1 MRYRKNRVTLLDIR
15 NFYEEKYMINK
26 SVKVNTKENI
36 LQAWIM
42 VERLQEGN
50 LDKKA
55 ARRFRKL
62 GYDDDFYYVIKN
74 SLGSK
79 PSTKSGILLICDKF
93 PVEDVIRILQQ
104 DSGYK
109 EDGKEVSYP
118 GERFSFSI
126 RFDSHLNLIG
136 KKTFVTACGY
146 IKNEGNI
153 PTYAKFLE
161 YQSHIKK
168 KIEESFV
175 VELDER
181 DETELAARAN
191 FNKAVKSILEG
202 ECYYCKLEDIEH
214 DFQNFNS
221 FFAKDLEKVMEE
233 STSNLDKYLTSIGNN
248 EITAGRV
255 NLDTKK
261 EEFAFNKESNK
272 FNRIAI
278 ADILQP
284 KNFPLSRYPSD
295 PDYALS
301 LMQQVAVN
309 IATGYGNQQ
318 MRSVNGPPGT
328 GKSTLLYDVFAELVV
343 EQAYEMAKMSAR
355 RRQIL
360 DGKLPEN
367 ISDKNII
374 VASSNNAAIKNIVDE
389 LPQIKKIH
397 DGFKD
402 LLVKT
407 DYFLAIANGEESN
420 AAKYDSVIEDTTCM
434 EKWGLFSMEGGKV
447 ENVKKLFDTVQRVVD
462 ELYNENFQPHE
473 EVYQEF
479 LNLYDEVLNIRND
492 LQTRADNIVS
502 LEKDELEEKCLSE
515 KLEKDT
521 DELEKIEEERN
532 RIKERLDE
540 VKSERPPFF
549 FIPWIAESREYK
561 KELKSCRRKS
571 KDLRKEKERLQ
582 DELVRNSEL
591 RKGILHEIDDLK
603 TSISASGERNGG
615 VALDFN
621 VPYEK
626 LQLSSP
632 WFTRNYRE
640 KQSKL
645 FVLALAVRKQFLYE
659 NRNNVK
665 DALLT
670 LAPDKDKQTRKKAS
684 DEKICEA
691 WEWMNLVIPVIST
704 TFSSAARMF
713 DKLGREGIG
722 NLFIDEAGQA
732 VPWAAIGLIY
742 RSKRVMAVGDPS
754 QIEPVLTL
762 DEKILEFIRDVK
774 HISGEYLSNKAS
786 VQSLMDSAG
795 TYGFYKNENEWI
807 GIPLWVHRRCKS
819 PMFDIS
825 NEISYDGNMV
835 PVNTDKGHA
844 EWWDIRGIAQ
854 DKYVEEQGEIVK
866 DFIQAIRD
874 GKFPEYNTKKIYVI
888 TPFRNVAE
896 KLAEKLDKI
905 GFTKREDSKPINVGT
920 VHTFQGKETD
930 TVIVVLGADER
941 SRLAANWAMGS
952 DNANMMNVAATR
964 AKNTLIIV
972 GDKEL
977 YEGLESKVIN
987 KTIQVIN
994 HFDSGNSL
1002 LAKLQ

>member
-1 MRYRKNRVTLLDIR
+1 MD
-15 NFYEEKYMINK
+15 
-26 SVKVNTKENI
+26 
-36 LQAWIM
+36 
-42 VERLQEGN
+42 
-50 LDKKA
+50 
-55 ARRFRKL
+55 
-62 GYDDDFYYVIKN
+62 
-74 SLGSK
+74 
-79 PSTKSGILLICDKF
+79 
-93 PVEDVIRILQQ
+93 
-104 DSGYK
+104 
-109 EDGKEVSYP
+109 
-118 GERFSFSI
+118 
-126 RFDSHLNLIG
+126 
-136 KKTFVTACGY
+136 
-146 IKNEGNI
+146 
-153 PTYAKFLE
+153 
-161 YQSHIKK
+161 
-168 KIEESFV
+168 
-175 VELDER
+175 
-181 DETELAARAN
+181 
-191 FNKAVKSILEG
+191 
-202 ECYYCKLEDIEH
+202 
-214 DFQNFNS
+214 
-221 FFAKDLEKVMEE
+221 
-233 STSNLDKYLTSIGNN
+233 
-248 EITAGRV
+248 
-255 NLDTKK
+255 
-261 EEFAFNKESNK
+261 
-272 FNRIAI
+272 
-278 ADILQP
+278 
-284 KNFPLSRYPSD
+284 
-295 PDYALS
+295 
-301 LMQQVAVN
+301 
-309 IATGYGNQQ
+309 
-318 MRSVNGPPGT
+318 
-328 GKSTLLYDVFAELVV
+328 
-343 EQAYEMAKMSAR
+343 
-355 RRQIL
+355 
-360 DGKLPEN
+360 
-367 ISDKNII
+367 
-374 VASSNNAAIKNIVDE
+374 
-389 LPQIKKIH
+389 
-397 DGFKD
+397 
-402 LLVKT
+402 
-407 DYFLAIANGEESN
+407 
-420 AAKYDSVIEDTTCM
+420 
-434 EKWGLFSMEGGKV
+434 
-447 ENVKKLFDTVQRVVD
+447 
-462 ELYNENFQPHE
+462 
-473 EVYQEF
+473 
-479 LNLYDEVLNIRND
+479 
-492 LQTRADNIVS
+492 
-502 LEKDELEEKCLSE
+502 
-515 KLEKDT
+515 
-521 DELEKIEEERN
+521 
-532 RIKERLDE
+532 
-540 VKSERPPFF
+540 
-549 FIPWIAESREYK
+549 SREYK

-571 KDLRKEKERLQ
+571 KDLRNEKERLQ

-591 RKGILHEIDDLK
+591 RKGILHEIDALK
-603 TSISASGERNGG
+603 TSISDSRERNGG
-615 VALDFN
+615 VSFN
-621 VPYEK
+621 FNLPYEE
-626 LQLSSP
+626 LQLNSP
-632 WFTRNYRE
+632 WFTRDYRE

-665 DALLT
+665 DALLS

-684 DEKICEA
+684 EEKICEA

-896 KLAEKLDKI
+896 KLAEKLDEI

>member
-1 MRYRKNRVTLLDIR
+1 
-15 NFYEEKYMINK
+15 MINK

-191 FNKAVKSILEG
+191 FNKAVKSVLEG

-233 STSNLDKYLTSIGNN
+233 FTSNLNKYLTSIGNN
-248 EITAGRV
+248 DITAGRV
-255 NLDTKK
+255 NLNTKK
-261 EEFAFNKESNK
+261 EESASNKESNK
-272 FNRIAI
+272 FNGIAI

-389 LPQIKKIH
+389 LPQMKKIH

-462 ELYNENFQPHE
+462 ELYNENFQSHE

-571 KDLRKEKERLQ
+571 KDLRNEKERLQ

-591 RKGILHEIDDLK
+591 RKGILHEIDALK
-603 TSISASGERNGG
+603 TSISDSRERNGG
-615 VALDFN
+615 VSFN
-621 VPYEK
+621 FNLPYEE
-626 LQLSSP
+626 LQLNSP
-632 WFTRNYRE
+632 WFTRDYRE

-665 DALLT
+665 DALLS

-896 KLAEKLDKI
+896 KLAEKLDEI

>member
-1 MRYRKNRVTLLDIR
+1 
-15 NFYEEKYMINK
+15 MINK

-74 SLGSK
+74 SLGSR

-191 FNKAVKSILEG
+191 FNKAVKSVLEG

-233 STSNLDKYLTSIGNN
+233 FTSNLNKYLTSIGNN
-248 EITAGRV
+248 DITAGRV
-255 NLDTKK
+255 NLNTKK
-261 EEFAFNKESNK
+261 EESASNKESNK
-272 FNRIAI
+272 FNGIAI

-309 IATGYGNQQ
+309 IATRYDNQQ

-389 LPQIKKIH
+389 LPQMKKIH

-434 EKWGLFSMEGGKV
+434 ERWGLFSMEGGKV

-462 ELYNENFQPHE
+462 ELYNENFQSHE

>member
-1 MRYRKNRVTLLDIR
+1 
-15 NFYEEKYMINK
+15 MINK

-191 FNKAVKSILEG
+191 FNKAVKSVLEG

-233 STSNLDKYLTSIGNN
+233 FTSNLNKYLTSIGNN
-248 EITAGRV
+248 DITAGRV
-255 NLDTKK
+255 NLNTKK
-261 EEFAFNKESNK
+261 EESASNKESNK
-272 FNRIAI
+272 FNGIAI

-309 IATGYGNQQ
+309 IATRYDNQQ

-389 LPQIKKIH
+389 LPQMKKIH

-407 DYFLAIANGEESN
+407 DYFLAIANREESN

-434 EKWGLFSMEGGKV
+434 ERWGLFSMEGGKV

-462 ELYNENFQPHE
+462 ELYNENFQSHE

-571 KDLRKEKERLQ
+571 KDLRKEKERLR

-762 DEKILEFIRDVK
+762 DEKIFEFIRDVK

>member
-1 MRYRKNRVTLLDIR
+1 
-15 NFYEEKYMINK
+15 MINK

-191 FNKAVKSILEG
+191 FNKAVKSVLEG

-233 STSNLDKYLTSIGNN
+233 FTSNLNKYLTSIGNN
-248 EITAGRV
+248 DITAGRV
-255 NLDTKK
+255 NLNTKK
-261 EEFAFNKESNK
+261 EESASNKESNK
-272 FNRIAI
+272 FNGIAI

-309 IATGYGNQQ
+309 IATRYDNQQ

-389 LPQIKKIH
+389 LPQMKKIH

-434 EKWGLFSMEGGKV
+434 ERWGLFSMEGGKV

-462 ELYNENFQPHE
+462 ELYNENFQSHE

>member
-1 MRYRKNRVTLLDIR
+1 
-15 NFYEEKYMINK
+15 MINK

-191 FNKAVKSILEG
+191 FNKAVKSVLEG

-233 STSNLDKYLTSIGNN
+233 FTSNLNKYLTSIGNN
-248 EITAGRV
+248 DITAGRV
-255 NLDTKK
+255 NLNTKK
-261 EEFAFNKESNK
+261 EESASNKESNK
-272 FNRIAI
+272 FNGIAI
-278 ADILQP
+278 ADLLQP

-309 IATGYGNQQ
+309 IATRYDNQQ

-389 LPQIKKIH
+389 LPQMKKIH

-434 EKWGLFSMEGGKV
+434 ERWGLFSMEGGKV

-462 ELYNENFQPHE
+462 ELYNENFQSHE

-502 LEKDELEEKCLSE
+502 LEKSELEEKKLSE

-521 DELEKIEEERN
+521 AELEKNEVERN

-540 VKSERPPFF
+540 VKSERPTFF
-549 FIPWIAESREYK
+549 FIPWLAESREYK
-561 KELKSCRRKS
+561 EKLKFYRRKS
-571 KDLRKEKERLQ
+571 KELRNEKERLQ
-582 DELVRNSEL
+582 DELVHNSEL
-591 RKGILHEIDDLK
+591 QKRILHEIHALK
-603 TSISASGERNGG
+603 TSISDSRERNGG

-621 VPYEK
+621 VSYEK

-632 WFTRNYRE
+632 WFTRDYRE

-645 FVLALAVRKQFLYE
+645 FIWALAVRKQFLYE

-665 DALLT
+665 NALLT

-713 DKLGREGIG
+713 DKLGRESIG

>member
-1 MRYRKNRVTLLDIR
+1 
-15 NFYEEKYMINK
+15 MINK

-50 LDKKA
+50 LDKKV

-79 PSTKSGILLICDKF
+79 PSTKSGILLICDKC

-104 DSGYK
+104 DSGSK

-191 FNKAVKSILEG
+191 FNKAVKSVLEG

-233 STSNLDKYLTSIGNN
+233 FTSNLNKYLTSIGNN
-248 EITAGRV
+248 DITAGRV
-255 NLDTKK
+255 NLNTKK
-261 EEFAFNKESNK
+261 EESASNKESNK
-272 FNRIAI
+272 FNGIAI

-309 IATGYGNQQ
+309 IATRYDNQQ

-389 LPQIKKIH
+389 LPQMKKIH

-407 DYFLAIANGEESN
+407 DYFLAIANREESN

-434 EKWGLFSMEGGKV
+434 ERWGLFSMEGGKV

-462 ELYNENFQPHE
+462 ELYNENFQSHE

-571 KDLRKEKERLQ
+571 KDLRKEKERLR

-762 DEKILEFIRDVK
+762 DEKIFEFIRDVK

>member
-1 MRYRKNRVTLLDIR
+1 
-15 NFYEEKYMINK
+15 MINK

-191 FNKAVKSILEG
+191 FNKAVKSVLEG

-233 STSNLDKYLTSIGNN
+233 FTSNLNKYLTSIGNN
-248 EITAGRV
+248 DITAGRV
-255 NLDTKK
+255 NLNTKK
-261 EEFAFNKESNK
+261 EESASNKESNK
-272 FNRIAI
+272 FNGIAI

-309 IATGYGNQQ
+309 IATRYDNQQ

-389 LPQIKKIH
+389 LPQMKKIH

-434 EKWGLFSMEGGKV
+434 ERWGLFSMEGGKV

-571 KDLRKEKERLQ
+571 KDLRNEKERLQ

-591 RKGILHEIDDLK
+591 RKGILHEIDALK
-603 TSISASGERNGG
+603 TSISDSRERNGG
-615 VALDFN
+615 VSFN
-621 VPYEK
+621 FNLPYEE
-626 LQLSSP
+626 LQLNSP
-632 WFTRNYRE
+632 WFTRDYRE

-665 DALLT
+665 DALLS

-684 DEKICEA
+684 EEKICEA

-762 DEKILEFIRDVK
+762 DERILEFIRDVK

-888 TPFRNVAE
+888 TPFRSVAE

>member
-1 MRYRKNRVTLLDIR
+1 
-15 NFYEEKYMINK
+15 MINK

-146 IKNEGNI
+146 IKNEGSI

-191 FNKAVKSILEG
+191 FNKAVKSVLEG

-233 STSNLDKYLTSIGNN
+233 FTSNLNKYLTSIGNN
-248 EITAGRV
+248 DITAGRV
-255 NLDTKK
+255 NLNTKK
-261 EEFAFNKESNK
+261 EESASNKESNK
-272 FNRIAI
+272 FNGIAI

-309 IATGYGNQQ
+309 IATRYDNQQ

-389 LPQIKKIH
+389 LPQMKKIH

-434 EKWGLFSMEGGKV
+434 ERWGLFSMEGGKV

-462 ELYNENFQPHE
+462 ELYNENFQSHE

-561 KELKSCRRKS
+561 KELKSCRHKS
-571 KDLRKEKERLQ
+571 KDLRKEKERLR

-670 LAPDKDKQTRKKAS
+670 LAPDKDKQTKKKAS

-896 KLAEKLDKI
+896 KLAEKLDEI
-905 GFTKREDSKPINVGT
+905 RFTKREDSKPINVGT

>member
-1 MRYRKNRVTLLDIR
+1 
-15 NFYEEKYMINK
+15 MINK

-571 KDLRKEKERLQ
+571 KDLRNEKERLQ

-591 RKGILHEIDDLK
+591 RKGILHEIDALK
-603 TSISASGERNGG
+603 TSISDSRERNGG
-615 VALDFN
+615 VSFN
-621 VPYEK
+621 FNLPYEE
-626 LQLSSP
+626 LQLNSP
-632 WFTRNYRE
+632 WFTRDYRE

-665 DALLT
+665 DALLS

-684 DEKICEA
+684 EEKICEA

-896 KLAEKLDKI
+896 KLAEKLDEI

>member
-1 MRYRKNRVTLLDIR
+1 MGKG
-15 NFYEEKYMINK
+15 YMINK
-26 SVKVNTKENI
+26 SVKENTKENI
-36 LQAWIM
+36 LHAWVM

-50 LDKKA
+50 LDKKS

-62 GYDDDFYYVIKN
+62 SLDDDFYCVFKN
-74 SLGSK
+74 FLGSK
-79 PSTKSGILLICDKF
+79 PSTKSGIILICDKF
-93 PVEDVIRILQQ
+93 PVEDVIRCLQQ
-104 DSGYK
+104 NLRYR
-109 EDGKEVSYP
+109 EDGKEVNYP
-118 GERFSFSI
+118 GERFSFSL
-126 RFDSHLNLIG
+126 RFDSHLNLID

-146 IKNEGNI
+146 IKNAGDV
-153 PTYAKFLE
+153 PTHAKFLE
-161 YQSHIKK
+161 YQSRIKK

-175 VELDER
+175 VDLDER
-181 DETELAARAN
+181 DEMELTARAN

-202 ECYYCKLEDIEH
+202 ECYYCKLEDVEH

-221 FFAKDLEKVMEE
+221 FFAKDLEKVMKE
-233 STSNLDKYLTSIGNN
+233 STPNLDKYLTSIGNN
-248 EITAGRV
+248 DITAGRV
-255 NLDTKK
+255 NLNTKK
-261 EEFAFNKESNK
+261 EEFASNKESDK
-272 FNRIAI
+272 FNGIAI

-309 IATGYGNQQ
+309 IATGYNNQQ

-343 EQAYEMAKMSAR
+343 EQAYEIARMSAR

-360 DGKLPEN
+360 DGSLPEN

-389 LPQIKKIH
+389 LPQMKKIH

-402 LLVKT
+402 LLVKA

-420 AAKYDSVIEDTTCM
+420 AAKYGSVVEDATCM

-447 ENVKKLFDTVQRVVD
+447 ENLKKLFDTVQRVVD
-462 ELYNENFQPHE
+462 ELYNENFQSHE
-473 EVYQEF
+473 EIYHGF
-479 LNLYDEVLNIRND
+479 LNLHDEVLNIRND

-502 LEKDELEEKCLSE
+502 LEKDELEEKKLSE
-515 KLEKDT
+515 MLEKDT

-540 VKSERPPFF
+540 IKSERPPFF

-561 KELKSCRRKS
+561 EKLKLYRHKS
-571 KDLRKEKERLQ
+571 KDLRNEKERLQ

-603 TSISASGERNGG
+603 TIIRDSRERNGG

-632 WFTRNYRE
+632 WFTRNFRE

-665 DALLT
+665 DALLA
-670 LAPDKDKQTRKKAS
+670 LAPDKDKQTRKKIS
-684 DEKICEA
+684 DGKICEA
-691 WEWMNLVIPVIST
+691 WEWINLVIPVIST

-762 DEKILEFIRDVK
+762 DEKILEFIRDVN

-844 EWWDIRGIAQ
+844 EWWDIRGVAQ

-866 DFIQAIRD
+866 DFIKAIRD
-874 GKFPEYNTKKIYVI
+874 GKIPEYNTNKIYVI

-896 KLAEKLDKI
+896 KLAEKLDEI
-905 GFTKREDSKPINVGT
+905 GFTKREDGKPINVGT

-987 KTIQVIN
+987 KTLQVIN

-1002 LAKLQ
+1002 LAMLQ